1 MTAQLEPVWIGIDI
15 GKTHHHATA
24 IDNIGRQL
32 WSIRV
37 HIDQHSIERLLVK
50 AHTTDG
56 SPERRWAVDPT
67 SPESALLLAVL
78 VAADQTVTY
87 VPGRVV
93 NRMTGAAPVKAKPT
107 PKTPWS
113 SPKRHA
119 SVAT

>member
-1 MTAQLEPVWIGIDI
+1 MTAQPEPVWIGIDI
-15 GKTHHHATA
+15 GKTNHHAAA
-24 IDNIGRQL
+24 IDNFGRQL
-32 WSIRV
+32 RSVRV
-37 HIDQHSIERLLVK
+37 HIDQQSIERLLVK

-56 SPERRWAVDPT
+56 SPETRWAVDLT

-93 NRMTGAAPVKAKPT
+93 NRMTGASPVKAKLT

-113 SPKRHA
+113 SPKPHA
-119 SVAT
+119 SAAT